1 MKMKNLYNYM
11 FLLFICLFAVSCETD
26 NYDGPDAT
34 IQGTIFSSIDNQPLQ
49 VDHGAGIIRI
59 REISWAKGDETA
71 YVGNQTLKV
80 QQDGTYRNTKM
91 FSGEYLMLPYNGAF
105 YPHDDTYKSNED
117 EAGELVKIGSGTAK
131 DFTVTPYLSIEWVS
145 GPTILPDNK
154 ISCSVRFKRNQK
166 PGYEMPDVKEAWL
179 LVSRNVNTSS
189 RDLDLYPRAMALTN
203 SMEGQVLE
211 FISDRPVKYTGISYW
226 IRVSMNCQT
235 AAGNAATNY
244 PGMGANN
251 FTTIKEIQVP

>member
-1 MKMKNLYNYM
+1 MKNLYKYM
-11 FLLFICLFAVSCETD
+11 FFLSISLFAVSCEID

-34 IQGTIFSSIDNQPLQ
+34 IQGTIFSSTDNQPLQ
-49 VDHGAGIIRI
+49 VDHGTGIIRI
-59 REISWAKGDETA
+59 REVSWAKGDPDA

-80 QQDGTYRNTKM
+80 QQDGTYRHTKM
-91 FSGEYLMLPYNGAF
+91 FSGEYLILPYNGAF
-105 YPHDDTYKSNED
+105 YPYDDSYKDNED
-117 EAGELVKIGSGTAK
+117 EAGELLKIGKGTTK

-145 GPTILPDNK
+145 EPTVLPDNK

-166 PGYEMPDVKEAWL
+166 SGYDMPDMKEAWL
-179 LVSRNVNTSS
+179 LISRTVNTGS
-189 RDLDLYPRAMALTN
+189 RDLDLYPKALALTN
-203 SMEGQVLE
+203 DMEGQVLE
-211 FISDRPVKYTGISYW
+211 FISERPVKYTGISYW

-235 AAGNAATNY
+235 AAENASTNY